1 MTLKRDDS
9 AAIAPTGSRSTVDQP
24 KEKSDDG
31 PHGLVHAE
39 DELLAPG
46 QTNWVRVGEHTAL
59 RAEVPARRGGPRIV
73 GGFDLVG
80 TVVFALAGLVGMLL
94 GWSLWVVLAAVGA
107 AVWFSTR
114 VALRARP
121 SNRVSSRRR

>member
-1 MTLKRDDS
+1 MSYRVRTSEGELEYAS
-9 AAIAPTGSRSTVDQP
+9 LYEIANALR
-24 KEKSDDG
+24 
-31 PHGLVHAE
+31 HGLVHAE

-46 QTNWVRVGEHTAL
+46 QTTWVRVGEHTAL

-94 GWSLWVVLAAVGA
+94 GWSLWVILAAVGA

>member
-1 MTLKRDDS
+1 MSYRVRTAEGELEYAS
-9 AAIAPTGSRSTVDQP
+9 LYEIANALR
-24 KEKSDDG
+24 
-31 PHGLVHAE
+31 HGLVHAE

-46 QTNWVRVGEHTAL
+46 QTTWVRVGEHTAL